1 MKRLEQ
7 KDTLENIAND
17 LKSLSNIVTFMGIG
31 CKDFCIESKE
41 MLFISDC
48 LEKIVTSLKEVE
60 ESLQVKWGEFKGFT
74 MKEIQ
79 EGVINNNLS

>member
-1 MKRLEQ
+1 
-7 KDTLENIAND
+7 
-17 LKSLSNIVTFMGIG
+17 MGIG

-60 ESLQVKWGEFKGFT
+60 ESL
-74 MKEIQ
+74 
-79 EGVINNNLS
+79 

>member
-17 LKSLSNIVTFMGIG
+17 LKSLSNIVTFMGLC
-31 CKDFCIESKE
+31 CKDCCIASKE

-60 ESLQVKWGEFKGFT
+60 ESL
-74 MKEIQ
+74 
-79 EGVINNNLS
+79 